1 MNVVADMVQRCIDE
15 NARIAQD
22 QTEYEKRYNALAER
36 FDGIKARLDEVGRQ
50 IVEKQAQKETMR
62 CFVEAVKKLPETVD
76 YFDEAAWQALIDYV
90 AVFGRGDVSF
100 TFKNGTEIKI
110 RD

>member
-36 FDGIKARLDEVGRQ
+36 FDGIKARLAEVGMAGAHRLCGGLWQ
-50 IVEKQAQKETMR
+50 GR
-62 CFVEAVKKLPETVD
+62 CEL
-76 YFDEAAWQALIDYV
+76 YFQERH
-90 AVFGRGDVSF
+90 G
-100 TFKNGTEIKI
+100 N
-110 RD
+110 

>member
-36 FDGIKARLDEVGRQ
+36 FDGIKARLDE
-50 IVEKQAQKETMR
+50 
-62 CFVEAVKKLPETVD
+62 
-76 YFDEAAWQALIDYV
+76 AAWQALIDYV